1 MNMLRPSKTNFQ
13 SIFQPSFQLSAL
25 ALSALMLANPVWA
38 QSPPPINQAVNE
50 QNADQ
55 YEPPGRIARVG
66 YSFGNISFADAGSN
80 VWGPLIPNRPIS
92 SGDSVFVADNGRAEL
107 QIGANA
113 LRLHERTR
121 LSLINLTDDN
131 TQLQLSQGTLVF
143 RVRAMQERENIEVNT
158 PNLRFSIQEPGEYRI
173 NVNDD
178 NTTTVIVRHGLG
190 VAQGDRDVVSLRSS
204 EQTRFAGT
212 NLNHTQI
219 VRVPPFDTFDQWAA
233 DRDRAEDNSLSA
245 RFVPRDMVG
254 YQQLDEYGGWETH
267 LEFGAIWY
275 PRGVSVGWAP
285 YRDGQWVWVAPWGW
299 TWVDRSP
306 WGFAPYHYGRWAFV
320 GKRWGWIPGRFERH
334 QRPIYAPALVAF
346 VGVGS
351 GGLSAGISL
360 QSRTS
365 FGPSVAWF
373 PLGPGEVYRP
383 YYTRNT
389 RYIQNLN
396 QTVIINKTTVINRGG
411 RNERNQFDN
420 EHHAYRNQFVHNAVT
435 SVPTQTFVRGEHVF
449 PAASSVRQADVK
461 NMRVHDEGPNLTPDR
476 NNRFGDARPRN
487 WQENDQFRGRPVVTG
502 SNRNDLTQSNDG
514 APNNRPTNVPNQR
527 QNPRANNSGLN
538 NGLNNGANNGT
549 NNATNDRY
557 NGNPSRFDRPAQIES
572 RNPTNNLPAQTT
584 QAAQAVQTPVPVTS
598 SSGIRTTEEMNADRG
613 RDRNENRIR
622 TDRFDPTN
630 QAQRERSI
638 ERQIE
643 RPVERP
649 IERTNE
655 RTIDRADDSSRAVI
669 NQPRQDP
676 IREYRT
682 MPVPSNTPANPSAA
696 VPVSRPVETMN
707 ERSVERRPERS
718 FERPERIE
726 RAERAERGIER
737 QIERPQAQQ
746 REMPQPRQEVRAVE
760 PRFVA
765 PEVRREAAQPV
776 KAERQER
783 EKGAE
788 NKKENKKE
796 NNER

>member
-1 MNMLRPSKTNFQ
+1 
-13 SIFQPSFQLSAL
+13 
-25 ALSALMLANPVWA
+25 MLANPVFA
-38 QSPPPINQAVNE
+38 QSPPPANPAINE
-50 QNADQ
+50 QNEDQ

-66 YSFGNISFADAGSN
+66 YAFGNISFADAGSN
-80 VWGPLIPNRPIS
+80 VWGPLIANRPIS
-92 SGDSVFVADNGRAEL
+92 SGDSVFVADGGRAEL
-107 QIGANA
+107 QVGANA
-113 LRLHERTR
+113 LRLQERTR
-121 LSLINLTDDN
+121 ISFISLTDDN
-131 TQLQLSQGTLVF
+131 TQIQVSQGTVVM

-190 VAQGDRDVVSLRSS
+190 VAQGDRDVVSLRAG

-233 DRDRAEDNSLSA
+233 DRDRAEENSLSA

-306 WGFAPYHYGRWAFV
+306 WGFAPYHYGRWAHV

-334 QRPIYAPALVAF
+334 QRPVYAPALVAF

-351 GGLSAGISL
+351 SGISAGISL
-360 QSRTS
+360 HSRSS
-365 FGPSVAWF
+365 FGPSVSWF
-373 PLGPGEVYRP
+373 PLGPGEIYRP

-396 QTVIINKTTVINRGG
+396 QTVIINKTTVINRRGH
-411 RNERNQFDN
+411 N
-420 EHHAYRNQFVHNAVT
+420 EHDGDRSDRDHHVYRNQFVQNAVT
-435 SVPTQTFVRGEHVF
+435 SVPTKTFIRGEHVF
-449 PAASSVRQADVK
+449 PASTSIRPSDAK

-487 WQENDQFRGRPVVTG
+487 WQENDQFRSRPVINN
-502 SNRNDLTQSNDG
+502 SNRHDAVQSNDG
-514 APNNRPTNVPNQR
+514 QANDRPNNRPGNSPNQVN
-527 QNPRANNSGLN
+527 NPRVNNNSLN
-538 NGLNNGANNGT
+538 TGVT
-549 NNATNDRY
+549 PTTNDRY
-557 NGNPSRFDRPAQIES
+557 NGNSSRFDRAIQSEPRGLS
-572 RNPTNNLPAQTT
+572 NGVPAQT
-584 QAAQAVQTPVPVTS
+584 VQTPVPATNT
-598 SSGIRTTEEMNADRG
+598 GIRTLEEMNGDRA
-613 RDRNENRIR
+613 RDRNENRIENR
-622 TDRFDPTN
+622 NESRIRNDRFDPTN
-630 QAQRERSI
+630 QVPR
-638 ERQIE
+638 
-643 RPVERP
+643 
-649 IERTNE
+649 ERTNE
-655 RTIDRADDSSRAVI
+655 RTIERTDDSSRATI

-682 MPVPSNTPANPSAA
+682 IPAPSNTTVNSNAA
-696 VPVSRPVETMN
+696 MQVSRPVETMN
-707 ERSVERRPERS
+707 ERSVERRPERG
-718 FERPERIE
+718 FERPE
-726 RAERAERGIER
+726 RAERAERVIER
-737 QIERPQAQQ
+737 QAERPQAQQ
-746 REMPQPRQEVRAVE
+746 REISQPQPQPRPEARAVE

-765 PEVRREAAQPV
+765 PEIRREAAQPV
-776 KAERQER
+776 KVERQER
-783 EKGAE
+783 EKNTE

>member
-1 MNMLRPSKTNFQ
+1 
-13 SIFQPSFQLSAL
+13 
-25 ALSALMLANPVWA
+25 MLANPVWA
-38 QSPPPINQAVNE
+38 QSPPPGSQAINE
-50 QNADQ
+50 QNTDQ

-66 YSFGNISFADAGSN
+66 YAFGSISFADAGSN
-80 VWGPLIPNRPIS
+80 IWGPLIANRPIS

-107 QIGANA
+107 QVGANA
-113 LRLHERTR
+113 LRLQERTR
-121 LSLINLTDDN
+121 ISFISLTDDN
-131 TQLQLSQGTLVF
+131 TQIQVSQGTVVM
-143 RVRAMQERENIEVNT
+143 RVRAMQEHENIEVNT
-158 PNLRFSIQEPGEYRI
+158 PNLRLSIREPGEYRI

-190 VAQGDRDVVSLRSS
+190 VAQGERDVVSLRAG

-233 DRDRAEDNSLSA
+233 DRDRAEENSLSA
-245 RFVPRDMVG
+245 RFVPREMVG
-254 YQQLDEYGGWETH
+254 YQQLDEYGAWETH
-267 LEFGAIWY
+267 MEYGAIWY
-275 PRGVSVGWAP
+275 PRGISVGWAP

-320 GKRWGWIPGRFERH
+320 GKRWGWLPGRFERH
-334 QRPIYAPALVAF
+334 QRPVYAPALVAF

-351 GGLSAGISL
+351 GGINAGINI
-360 QSRTS
+360 QSRNS

-420 EHHAYRNQFVHNAVT
+420 DHHAYRNQFVHNAVT
-435 SVPTQTFVRGEHVF
+435 SVPTQTFIRGEHVF
-449 PAASSVRQADVK
+449 PASSSIKPADAK

-487 WQENDQFRGRPVVTG
+487 WQENDQFRGRPVVN
-502 SNRNDLTQSNDG
+502 SANRNESIQASDG
-514 APNNRPTNVPNQR
+514 TSNNRPTTMPNQVT
-527 QNPRANNSGLN
+527 NPRANNSSLN
-538 NGLNNGANNGT
+538 SP
-549 NNATNDRY
+549 TNDRY

-572 RNPTNNLPAQTT
+572 RNVVNNIPAQAT
-584 QAAQAVQTPVPVTS
+584 QSPQPVQTPVPVTN
-598 SSGIRTTEEMNADRG
+598 SSGIRTTEEMNADRT

-622 TDRFDPTN
+622 TERFDPTN
-630 QAQRERSI
+630 QVQRERAI
-638 ERQIE
+638 ERTND
-643 RPVERP
+643 RP

-655 RTIDRADDSSRAVI
+655 RTIERSDDSSRAAI

-682 MPVPSNTPANPSAA
+682 MPVPSNTSASPNPAM
-696 VPVSRPVETMN
+696 PVSRPVETMN
-707 ERSVERRPERS
+707 ERNVDRRSERG
-718 FERPERIE
+718 FERPE
-726 RAERAERGIER
+726 RAERAERVAER
-737 QIERPQAQQ
+737 QVERPQAQQ
-746 REMPQPRQEVRAVE
+746 REMPQPRQEVRAAE

-776 KAERQER
+776 KVERQER
-783 EKGAE
+783 EKSSE
-788 NKKENKKE
+788 NKKENRKE